1 MPLSNSKS
9 GSCETCSTGFDFF
22 KKIITALA
30 CVLIVYGIIYMDTL
44 VNFKSK
50 EFQYIGKAPRME
62 RTIMVQGYGKVTGK
76 NDIAVTSMSY
86 SNLDKDVATAQANNS
101 KVMDQI
107 MADLKKMNIDEND
120 LTSQYFINQE
130 YDYPPNLPRVLK
142 GYRVSNT
149 LVIKIRDLTKI
160 TPVLN
165 LAGKYGM
172 TDVGGL
178 NFTIDDQE
186 NLKNE
191 AREKALLDARQK
203 AQKLSE
209 KLGVRLIA
217 IINYNEYNSLPYSAS
232 PYYGDMGLGGAS
244 ETATRDS
251 VASGGKDVEMNVTIT
266 YEIAP

>member
-1 MPLSNSKS
+1 MPMNTSKNT
-9 GSCETCSTGFDFF
+9 CETCSTGFDFF
-22 KKIITALA
+22 KKILVALA
-30 CVLIVYGIIYMDTL
+30 CVLIIYGVIYIDTL

-50 EFQYIGKAPRME
+50 EYQYIGKAPRME
-62 RTIMVQGYGKVTGK
+62 RSIIVQGYGKVTGK

-86 SNLDKDVATAQANNS
+86 SNVDKDVATAQANNS
-101 KVMDQI
+101 KVMDQL
-107 MADLKKMNIDEND
+107 MADLKKMNIDEKD

-178 NFTIDDQE
+178 TFTIDDQE

-191 AREKALLDARQK
+191 AREKALADAKQK

-217 IINYNEYNSLPYSAS
+217 IINYNEYNSYPYSAVPS
-232 PYYGDMGLGGAS
+232 YGDMGAAGLN
-244 ETATRDS
+244 TDS
-251 VASGGKDVEMNVTIT
+251 LMKESIASGSKDVEMSVTIT